1 MGDIEEPVPSL
12 PPAAMEPPPP
22 ARRSALGRKA
32 SLVLGSSALGSLM
45 GLVTMLVVS
54 KYVDPAAW
62 GLFAFAAAALG
73 IVQLVADLGFGPAHI
88 HFVGKGTDPSRALG
102 VYVRVRLV
110 LTAAVALLLAGGGYL
125 WFTLLGQRITDATTV
140 PIVLVVLGTQAVS
153 LVRTVIVDTW
163 IGQERFNRSEAI
175 KSLDTFLVM
184 AGLAVVGVAAWTSQG
199 GWTPVGEVGASLA
212 GALGMEPPWSVPRL
226 GLAVATVYL
235 VAKGVSLL
243 AVVAWW
249 LRHRVPVGPWDPDLA
264 RRYAGFA
271 FPVALATGAAL
282 LVPYT
287 DKVMLGILGTS
298 EDTGQFDIL
307 LRLAGMGG
315 IVATA
320 LAAPLLP
327 RFSLLLRAGQQ
338 EQASRTLR
346 RVERFL
352 LLVAVPVA
360 AVLATMPEQV
370 LHVVARDAFLP
381 GANAIRLLALAALVG
396 TALMP
401 TVTKVMGGG
410 HARSAMLGTVV
421 TVVTNALLNLWLI
434 PSWGA
439 GLGITGAAISA
450 LASALISAVYMRRVL
465 KAKFGLPAWNP
476 LFARMALAGLA
487 PAAFCLAALR
497 WMPAAAFARWWLMA
511 FWAAGAFMVFLLA
524 AAALRLVR
532 PADVR
537 AVWKVAN
544 PKALLRELR
553 GRQD

>member
-1 MGDIEEPVPSL
+1 MGDVEEPVPSL
-12 PPAAMEPPPP
+12 PAASMEPAPP
-22 ARRSALGRKA
+22 AKRSALGRKA
-32 SLVLGSSALGSLM
+32 SLVLGSSVVGSLM

-62 GLFAFAAAALG
+62 GLFTFAAAALG

-88 HFVGKGTDPSRALG
+88 HFVGKGTDPSKALG

-110 LTAAVALLLAGGGYL
+110 LTAAVALLLAGAGYV
-125 WFTLLGQRITDATTV
+125 WFTLLGQRITDATTI
-140 PIVLVVLGTQAVS
+140 PIMLVVLGTQAVS

-163 IGQERFNRSEAI
+163 IGQERFNRSESI

-184 AGLAVVGVAAWTSQG
+184 AGLAVLGVAAWTSEG
-199 GWTPVGEVGASLA
+199 RWTPLGGIGTSLA
-212 GALGMEPPWSVPRL
+212 GALGMEPAWSVAEL
-226 GLAVATVYL
+226 GLGIATVYL
-235 VAKGVSLL
+235 GAKAVSLV
-243 AVVAWW
+243 AVVTWW
-249 LRHRVPVGPWDPDLA
+249 LRHRVPVGPWDPALA

-271 FPVALATGAAL
+271 LPVALATGAAL

-307 LRLAGMGG
+307 LRFAGMGG

-327 RFSLLLRAGQQ
+327 RFSLLLREGQQ
-338 EQASRTLR
+338 EQASRTLH

-370 LHVVARDAFLP
+370 LHILARDEFLA
-381 GANAIRLLALAALVG
+381 GANAIRLLALSALVG

-410 HARSAMLGTVV
+410 HARSAMLGTIV

-450 LASALISAVYMRRVL
+450 LVSSLISAVYMRRVL

-476 LFARMALAGLA
+476 LFAKMALAGLA

-497 WMPAAAFARWWLMA
+497 WMPEVAFTRFWMMALWSLGAFA
-511 FWAAGAFMVFLLA
+511 VFLLA
-524 AAALRLVR
+524 AAALGLVR
-532 PADVR
+532 RDDLR
-537 AVWKVAN
+537 TVWNVAN
-544 PKALLRELR
+544 PKALFRELR